1 MKGNPKRTD
10 RVEISSDQLKSE
22 LIEIKERLSALETI
36 ASVSNRTEVETY
48 VRSCLNTAKGKLI
61 MKECEEP
68 RTKKYLIS
76 KLGFA
81 SAQALDHHLSPLR
94 RDDLIQQHVDDDEGT
109 TTFEW
114 SNLFKRLPYKNL
126 RKILGGSD

>member
-1 MKGNPKRTD
+1 MKDKPKRTD
-10 RVEISSDQLKSE
+10 RVEVSSDQLKSE

-36 ASVSNRTEVETY
+36 ASVSNRKEVETY
-48 VRSCLNTAKGKLI
+48 VRGCLGTAKGKLV

-68 RTKKYLIS
+68 RTKEYLIS

-81 SAQALDHHLSPLR
+81 SAQALDYHLSPLR
-94 RDDLIQQHVDDDEGT
+94 RDDLIQQHVDDDGT

-114 SNLFKRLPYKNL
+114 SNLFKRLPHKTL
-126 RKILGGSD
+126 WKILDGAD

>member
-1 MKGNPKRTD
+1 MKDKRKRTD
-10 RVEISSDQLKSE
+10 RVEVASDQLKSE

-36 ASVSNRTEVETY
+36 ATVSNRAEVESY
-48 VRSCLNTAKGKLI
+48 VRGCLVTAKGKLI

-68 RTKKYLIS
+68 RTKKCLIS

-81 SAQALDHHLSPLR
+81 STQALDHHLSPLR
-94 RDDLIQQHVDDDEGT
+94 RDNLIQQHVDDDEGT

-114 SNLFKRLPYKNL
+114 SNLFKRLPHKNL
-126 RKILGGSD
+126 RKILDGSD